1 MNYGDIQSIDYRTY
15 CHRTW
20 FWNRVSKAKFNRVH
34 AACIQ
39 AIARKE
45 NPSRFL
51 AKTDG
56 IQEPTFTAD
65 WIDFL
70 IDAVLEALQVPQEQ
84 RVVWRIII
92 RFVLQILISSLLVAQ
107 KNGEFGLSEG
117 RFNMQVQTWANEA
130 QSAL

>member
-1 MNYGDIQSIDYRTY
+1 MNYADIQHQDYRSY

-34 AACIQ
+34 AACIRE
-39 AIARKE
+39 IAKKE

-51 AKTDG
+51 AKSDG
-56 IQEPTFTAD
+56 IQSETFTAD

-107 KNGEFGLSEG
+107 KNGEYGLSDG
-117 RFNMQVQTWANEA
+117 GFNFQVKQWANEA